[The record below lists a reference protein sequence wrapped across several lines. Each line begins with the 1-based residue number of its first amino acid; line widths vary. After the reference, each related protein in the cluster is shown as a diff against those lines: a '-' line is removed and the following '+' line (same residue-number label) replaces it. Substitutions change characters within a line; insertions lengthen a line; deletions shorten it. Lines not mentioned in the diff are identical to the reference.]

1 MKVYL
6 DYSATSFKKPNEVFK
21 KIEEFY
27 KSNNTS
33 PGRGGYQLA
42 IEAGKMVLSTRNQIK
57 SLFNVGLKDHVI
69 FTKNVTESL
78 NIAIKGLVKKGDH
91 VLITSIEH
99 NSVYRVVEHLKEQGI
114 IEYDIIQVN
123 KDGTLPLDDFNKLFK
138 VNTNLCIIN
147 HASNVSGH
155 IMPVEEIGRICHRYN
170 VKVIVDG
177 AQSAGLLTIDF
188 KELNC
193 DVFCFTGHK
202 YLMGPTGIGGFIVK
216 DEISKK
222 IETLIDGGTGSF
234 SEESTMPTLLPDR
247 FEAGTLNTI
256 GIAGLNGALSYLL
269 SKDTIDIIL
278 KEKELHDKLY
288 EGIKDIPGINF
299 YGDMLVFKLPVLSFN
314 IKGLDSGELAGI
326 LDYQYG
332 IMTRSGLH
340 CSPLAHETFNSLN
353 GSIRISI
360 GHYTTNE
367 EIEYVIEVLNKLGN
381 YK

>member
-6 DYSATSFKKPNEVFK
+6 DYSATSFKKPNEVFN

-27 KSNNTS
+27 KSNNTN

-42 IEAGKMVLSTRNQIK
+42 LEAGKIVLGTRNQIK
-57 SLFNVGLKDHVI
+57 SLFNVGIKDHVI

-78 NIAIKGLVKKGDH
+78 NIAIKGLVKQGDH
-91 VLITSIEH
+91 VLISSIEH
-99 NSVYRVVEHLKEQGI
+99 NSVYRVVEHLKELGVI
-114 IEYDIIQVN
+114 DYDIIQVN
-123 KDGTLPLDDFNKLFK
+123 KNGTFPIKDFNKLFR

-155 IMPVEEIGRICHRYN
+155 IMPVEEIGRICKEYN
-170 VKVIVDG
+170 VKLVIDG
-177 AQSAGLLTIDF
+177 AQSAGILPIDF

-216 DEISKK
+216 DGVSKEIG
-222 IETLIDGGTGSF
+222 TLIDGGTGSF
-234 SEESTMPTLLPDR
+234 SEESTMPKVLPDR

-269 SKDTIDIIL
+269 NQDILDIFL
-278 KEKELHDKLY
+278 KEKELHDILY
-288 EGIKDIPGINF
+288 QGLKDLPGIEF
-299 YGDMLVFKLPVLSFN
+299 YGDMSAYKLPVMSFN
-314 IKGLDSGELAGI
+314 IKGIDSGELAGI

-360 GHYTTNE
+360 GYFTTIE
-367 EIEYVIEVLNKLGN
+367 EIEYVIEILNKLGN

>member
-27 KSNNTS
+27 KSNNTN

-42 IEAGKMVLSTRNQIK
+42 LEAGKMVLNTRNQIK
-57 SLFNVGLKDHVI
+57 SLFSVGIKDHII

-78 NIAIKGLVKKGDH
+78 NITIKGLVRKGDH
-91 VLITSIEH
+91 VLISSIEH
-99 NSVYRVVEHLKEQGI
+99 NSVYRVVEHLKEQGLI
-114 IEYDIIQVN
+114 DYDIINVN
-123 KDGTLPLDDFNKLFK
+123 KDGTFPLRDFNKLFR

-147 HASNVSGH
+147 HGSNVSGH
-155 IMPVEEIGRICHRYN
+155 IMPVEEIGRVCKEHNI
-170 VKVIVDG
+170 KFIIDG
-177 AQSAGLLTIDF
+177 AQTAGLIPIDF

-202 YLMGPTGIGGFIVK
+202 SLMGPAGIGGFIVK
-216 DEISKK
+216 DKISKD
-222 IETLIDGGTGSF
+222 IDTLIDGGTGSF
-234 SEESTMPTLLPDR
+234 SEESTMPKVLPDR
-247 FEAGTLNTI
+247 FETGTLNTL

-269 SKDTIDIIL
+269 NQDINDIFV
-278 KEKELHDKLY
+278 KEKEMHDRLFL
-288 EGIKDIPGINF
+288 GIKDIPGIAF
-299 YGDMLVFKLPVLSFN
+299 YGDMYAEKLPVMSFN

-340 CSPLAHETFNSLN
+340 CSPLAHQTFNSLD

-360 GHYTTNE
+360 GHFSTNE
-367 EIEYVIEVLNKLGN
+367 EIDYVIEVLNKLGT